1 MSIEEIKAK
10 EIMVKNPISIP
21 PSEQVAAADLLM
33 TRNNIGGLPVTDL
46 NGNIIGLISLRDIM
60 LSRFT
65 ISVGGMKVEDIM
77 QKNLKYVS
85 PETPLK
91 DVLSILIE
99 NRLERIPVVEDGKL
113 VGLIVHKEIL
123 KEIYNRIK

>member
-1 MSIEEIKAK
+1 MSIDDIKAK
-10 EIMVKNPISIP
+10 DIMIENPISIP

-33 TRNNIGGLPVTDL
+33 TRNRMGGLPVIDIE
-46 NGNIIGLISLRDIM
+46 GNLVGLISLRDIM

-77 QKNLKYVS
+77 EKNPITITPDTRLK
-85 PETPLK
+85 EILK
-91 DVLSILIE
+91 IMTE
-99 NRLERIPVVEDGKL
+99 KRLDRLAVVEDDKL

-123 KEIYNRIK
+123 KEIYKKIK

>member
-1 MSIEEIKAK
+1 LSIKDIKAN

-21 PSEQVAAADLLM
+21 PAEQIAAADLLM

-46 NGNIIGLISLRDIM
+46 EGNLVGLISLRDIM

-77 QKNLKYVS
+77 EKNLKTVS
-85 PETPLK
+85 PNTSLK
-91 DVLSILIE
+91 EVLKIMLE
-99 NRLERIPVVEDGKL
+99 NRIERIPVVENGKL
-113 VGLIVHKEIL
+113 LGLIVHKEIL
-123 KEIYNRIK
+123 KEIYNKIK